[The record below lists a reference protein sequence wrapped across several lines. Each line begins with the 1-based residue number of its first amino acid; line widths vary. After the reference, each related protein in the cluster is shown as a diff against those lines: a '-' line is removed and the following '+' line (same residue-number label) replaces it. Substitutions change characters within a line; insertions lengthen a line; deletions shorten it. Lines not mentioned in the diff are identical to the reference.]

1 MGRQNQQDSSRGDK
15 EYLCHMLEL
24 FPHLSFIYFPL
35 HQSSSKDTD
44 GLILS
49 TLQPLRQH
57 PSHLAYMITLDSL
70 LQSDFSCAGSNK

>member
-44 GLILS
+44 GYC
-49 TLQPLRQH
+49 QPYSRYANIPHIWL
-57 PSHLAYMITLDSL
+57 T
-70 LQSDFSCAGSNK
+70 